1 MATTRVYDAERVQGM
16 NDLLARNWWALALRG
31 AAAILLGF
39 LAFILPGVTV
49 ATLAIMLAVYLLVD
63 GVFAIVGGIRA
74 ARAQERWVPF
84 VLEGVVSLI
93 AGLMAVFWPI
103 ASIFAL
109 VWLVAAWSVI
119 TGFAEIMSAW
129 RMHRSHGKW
138 AWGFAGA
145 LSVLFG
151 FGMWLLPAF
160 GLLAIAWG
168 VASYLLAFGV
178 LTLVTAFR
186 LRRCNQDH
194 GHHTDHGTAVPAE

>member
-1 MATTRVYDAERVQGM
+1 MAAARVYDAERVQGM

-31 AAAILLGF
+31 AAAIVLGF

-63 GVFAIVGGIRA
+63 GVFAIIGGIRA

-84 VLEGVVSLI
+84 VLEGIVSLI

-103 ASIFAL
+103 ASVFAL
-109 VWLVAAWSVI
+109 VWLFAAWSVI

-138 AWGFAGA
+138 AWGIAGV

-168 VASYLLAFGV
+168 LASYLIAFGV

-186 LRRCNQDH
+186 LRRCHQDH
-194 GHHTDHGTAVPAE
+194 GRTDHGTAVPAE